1 MMRGVLTAPRRRP
14 HLLGLLPALAI
25 AGSGVLAAGGSVA
38 HADDT
43 LSVTTPFP
51 TIETEPGSI
60 VTFDLAVASTTPEV
74 VDLDV
79 AGVPKGWD
87 ATLRGG
93 GFVIHSITSAPDTGA
108 AAELEIAVAQDATPG
123 DYPVTVTGTD
133 AGGTKSVSTVTL
145 SIADRVNS
153 GVRLSADFPSLSG
166 NPGSTFTYNLTVTN
180 DTPAEQTFTF
190 DPSGPQGW
198 DVSASPTAESQ
209 AATVTIDA
217 GGEAGIKVTAT
228 PPESAD
234 QGSYPIDVA
243 VVGANGGKG
252 AIELEAQV
260 TGTPELALGTADE
273 RLDVS
278 GSADHEKRI
287 PMIVANTG
295 SAPLEAVKMAGTAPT
310 DWEISFDPEQIDA
323 VQPGETAQVTAI
335 VKPSS
340 DAVAGDYSLTVRSS
354 AGSLSSSVDL
364 RYSLGGSR
372 TLGVVAIA
380 VIVAALAALGV
391 VFVKFGRR

>member
-1 MMRGVLTAPRRRP
+1 MLRSANIRFVRVPAA
-14 HLLGLLPALAI
+14 GLL
-25 AGSGVLAAGGSVA
+25 AAAFG
-38 HADDT
+38 
-43 LSVTTPFP
+43 
-51 TIETEPGSI
+51 
-60 VTFDLAVASTTPEV
+60 LAVAAVGHAGGQEESGPVNPRGVIEYLEGEVLLEGAPAEIGQEVPLGAVIETAEQSLCEV
-74 VDLDV
+74 VF
-79 AGVPKGWD
+79 AG
-87 ATLRGG
+87 RNI
-93 GFVIHSITSAPDTGA
+93 FRI
-108 AAELEIAVAQDATPG
+108 
-123 DYPVTVTGTD
+123 
-133 AGGTKSVSTVTL
+133 
-145 SIADRVNS
+145 
-153 GVRLSADFPSLSG
+153 
-166 NPGSTFTYNLTVTN
+166 
-180 DTPAEQTFTF
+180 
-190 DPSGPQGW
+190 
-198 DVSASPTAESQ
+198 
-209 AATVTIDA
+209 
-217 GGEAGIKVTAT
+217 EAGSLARIEIEEAR
-228 PPESAD
+228 
-234 QGSYPIDVA
+234 
-243 VVGANGGKG
+243 G

>member
-1 MMRGVLTAPRRRP
+1 
-14 HLLGLLPALAI
+14 
-25 AGSGVLAAGGSVA
+25 
-38 HADDT
+38 
-43 LSVTTPFP
+43 
-51 TIETEPGSI
+51 
-60 VTFDLAVASTTPEV
+60 
-74 VDLDV
+74 
-79 AGVPKGWD
+79 
-87 ATLRGG
+87 
-93 GFVIHSITSAPDTGA
+93 
-108 AAELEIAVAQDATPG
+108 
-123 DYPVTVTGTD
+123 
-133 AGGTKSVSTVTL
+133 
-145 SIADRVNS
+145 
-153 GVRLSADFPSLSG
+153 
-166 NPGSTFTYNLTVTN
+166 
-180 DTPAEQTFTF
+180 
-190 DPSGPQGW
+190 
-198 DVSASPTAESQ
+198 
-209 AATVTIDA
+209 VTIDA

>member
-1 MMRGVLTAPRRRP
+1 VLTAPRRRP
-14 HLLGLLPALAI
+14 HLPGLLPALAI
-25 AGSGVLAAGGSVA
+25 AGLGVLAAGGSVA

-51 TIETEPGSI
+51 TIETQPGSS
-60 VTFDLAVASTTPEV
+60 VTFDLAVASNTPEV

-93 GFVIHSITSAPDTGA
+93 GFVIHSITSAPHAGA
-108 AAELEIAVAQDATPG
+108 AAELEIAVAQDAAPG

-166 NPGSTFTYNLTVTN
+166 DPGSTFTYNLTVTN